1 MKASIIVPTRGG
13 ARRLPT
19 LLASLAAQTHHDWEA
34 IVVIDGDI
42 DESEAVV
49 RRYAHLPIRS
59 VVFPENRGRAAALNV
74 GLAAASGDVLI
85 RADDDFELD
94 PGHLSAHVQCH
105 EASECGVIGLP
116 RNIAP
121 PTRYMRVYGLDA
133 DGRGREHA
141 YQSAPDARWRL
152 WGGNVSISRESYE
165 RIGGYDTRYR
175 GYGWED
181 VDYGYRLQRAGI
193 PIVLA
198 QGAEVLHHVA
208 STTTAI
214 RALRAF
220 DSGAARWTFDTIH
233 GIGAS
238 GPAEPEAFSPWNRTV
253 VGLSRWLTRRRSDI
267 IARCVDGTIHVLPS
281 AIARRTVGM
290 VVEASSVAGYR
301 SARDADD
308 ANGVPRG

>member
-13 ARRLPT
+13 AHRLPA
-19 LLASLAAQTHHDWEA
+19 LLASLAAQTHRDWEA

-42 DESEAVV
+42 DNSEAVV

-59 VVFPENRGRAAALNV
+59 LILPENRGRVAALNA
-74 GLAAASGDVLI
+74 GLAASSGDVLI

-94 PGHLSAHVQCH
+94 PGHLSAHVECH
-105 EASECGVIGLP
+105 ETSECGVIGLP
-116 RNIAP
+116 RNVAP

-133 DGRGREHA
+133 DDRGREQA
-141 YQSAPDARWRL
+141 YRSAPDARWRL
-152 WGGNVSISRESYE
+152 WGGNVSISRASYE
-165 RIGGYDTRYR
+165 RIGGYDARYR

-181 VDYGYRLQRAGI
+181 VDYGYRLHQTGI

-214 RALRAF
+214 RARRAF

-233 GIGAS
+233 GAGAS
-238 GPAEPEAFSPWNRTV
+238 GPAEPETSSPWNRTV
-253 VGLSRWLTRRRSDI
+253 VGLSRWLTRRRSQI
-267 IARCVDGTIHVLPS
+267 VARCVDGVIHVLPS

-290 VVEASSVAGYR
+290 IVEASSAAGYR
-301 SARDADD
+301 RARLADD
-308 ANGVPRG
+308 ANGALRG